1 MDSKSEIIKIKDS
14 IFRIKVSKPEVDSS
28 RILLLLHGHL
38 GNEESMWILTRH
50 ISKAYTILSPRA
62 PLQTGE
68 DQFSWHA
75 ITSEW
80 PDIDFY
86 RNLTGELLS
95 LVHHWMK
102 SNHLMRTPVD
112 VMGFS
117 QGAVMAYALALL
129 QPENIRKIAALAGF
143 IPSSWKDSFDG
154 TQLADKEFFI
164 AHGTEDEM
172 VPYAGARRAKLW
184 LTGKKA
190 SVTFCKADIGH
201 KVSADCLKK
210 LGDFFG

>member
-1 MDSKSEIIKIKDS
+1 
-14 IFRIKVSKPEVDSS
+14 
-28 RILLLLHGHL
+28 
-38 GNEESMWILTRH
+38 MWILTRH

-68 DQFSWHA
+68 DQYSWHA
-75 ITSEW
+75 ITPEW

-102 SNHLMRTPVD
+102 SNHFVITPVD

-143 IPSSWKDSFDG
+143 IPSSWKADCDNA
-154 TQLADKEFFI
+154 QLTGKEFFI

-172 VPYAGARRAKLW
+172 VPYEGARRARQW
-184 LTGKKA
+184 LTDKKA

-201 KVSADCLKK
+201 KISAICLKE
-210 LGDFFG
+210 LGNFFS